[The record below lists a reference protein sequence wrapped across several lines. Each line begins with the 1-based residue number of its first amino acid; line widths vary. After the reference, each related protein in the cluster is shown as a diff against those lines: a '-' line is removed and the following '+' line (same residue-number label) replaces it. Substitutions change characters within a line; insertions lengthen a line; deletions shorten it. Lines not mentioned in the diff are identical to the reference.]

1 MGNYRSPVTE
11 VPESRLSEDIKLTQ
25 RKRKRLSKNFNRK
38 QGKKTE
44 NFKKVLETK
53 RSKIL
58 QQKNCEHFKSG
69 YSKSIKMTVYKTIH
83 VD

>member
-53 RSKIL
+53 KI
-58 QQKNCEHFKSG
+58 
-69 YSKSIKMTVYKTIH
+69 
-83 VD
+83 